1 MMQLRSNHDTAP
13 NLGPGFWKQDSWL
26 GQSKQF
32 WASTDLGKNI
42 LSFSEVHCIAS
53 VLSGLGQSPAHSRL
67 SSESG
72 DEGANLGLNL
82 VQMLLSESDSS
93 KTQWA
98 KKQMSNKKLDQQA
111 PSAEDEKLARVRASA
126 TKHEKKLL
134 NGVIELSKIRTTF
147 NDVHVPVETIDALQT
162 LTTLSLVRPDTFKYS
177 MLASDRIPG
186 LLLYSPPGTGKT
198 LLAKAIAK
206 QSGVRVLEV
215 SAADINDMYVG
226 EGEKNVQALFSLAKK
241 LSPCIVFLNE
251 ADTMLPLKEGVDLV
265 SMASSTLSRQRSTS
279 DRRMA
284 QIKSK
289 DADSSTPLQPCAA
302 TASHLLFAQG
312 PTVLCLHHDTLA
324 VERRFQKH
332 ADNIKIICVDSLSE
346 AGAGRLVV
354 TFDYAN
360 TAIVWDIFTG
370 ELLARFA
377 SYEPLTVAS
386 WMRNGNIAFGNGK
399 GEVILFEPSTS
410 EHVSAR
416 TIFDPITAI
425 APSADCKTYAIGYN
439 NGSLLLA
446 ALQPS
451 FTILHTLTTSRAP
464 SPITNLA
471 WHASSSKQK
480 SDMLASQTADGDL
493 RVWSVSK
500 PPTLEPPRVI
510 RALKRPNPDFLP
522 GRTWM
527 AWSKNGRII
536 QYSQTETWS
545 WDVRTKHVT
554 SDLVPLVDGVRGL
567 AAYGPTATL
576 FSLGPD
582 YTVQQ
587 YDVEQLRLVK
597 NVRHLPITIPQTPPL
612 EEKPV
617 KWTAALTGNDDAP
630 SPVARSRHEFRVPE
644 QLRHDPS
651 QTRSPQSQMSG
662 TTQSG
667 SIHSKSTKPRQYDL
681 ASPAQQTEWTSTT
694 FSAGTQ
700 PMISREK
707 LGLVTASPQ
716 SQRSGR
722 KGSRLKQEVVMS
734 PQEPLMDDLFPFI
747 RARLSDVPYQ
757 PPRSTDETRMT
768 PDDLRKQMLSVIF
781 GWNQDIS
788 DLIRDEL
795 RRHAPDTQRAI
806 LLSKWLDEDSD
817 NMSEV
822 LAATGVLSS
831 VDWMVLAL
839 GIIDHDSL
847 SKKVTQVFIEK
858 MLSKGD
864 IHAAATLLLAL
875 GAKFDAI
882 EVYVSRNQFL
892 EAVLLTCLVS
902 PGDWQRQSHLVRKW
916 GEHVVENSQQHLA
929 IRCFSCTGI
938 EPSDP
943 WTSPTALTAMSAA
956 QHGMPSLSRV
966 GRSQTPES
974 PEGVKDYPEIFQKTM
989 DRRRMLDAPTP
1000 VAMPA
1005 PPTPFRT
1012 AHKEGT
1018 RMTPQTSALKL
1029 ITSFQGQKNQD
1040 YKFPG
1045 LKSDDRTPTYGAS
1058 ITPIAESAID
1068 RSALSPG
1075 GTGSYRLNNIR
1086 SLNMA
1091 LSARTPSSLHR
1102 HRLPSIGETPI
1113 DADPPASKLAN
1124 RQPQTAA
1131 DSGSDPEKERMKQ
1144 GPTDNEGQP
1153 REQAGLLLTSARYEP
1168 QATTGRRERGTPQT
1182 AVGPATS
1189 QQMPFQSD
1197 FHQHEESVEYVVG
1210 DGQLHAVSMPRRPD
1224 ALSFKMLSANEL
1236 GHGGV
1241 NGVKGPETGDSLQ
1254 ATTIDGSVMLSPAP
1268 TPDIYR
1274 RSATKSPS
1282 VSGRSLD
1289 QYISSLEQ
1297 AQYYSQHARSRG
1309 HSISSKLA
1317 SDPKLRRRAT
1327 PANEE
1332 HGEDDP
1338 RTVPQTPKSPS
1349 SPVPMSP
1356 DDLRMY
1362 STSVEPSDSAYTGL
1376 ERSLASER
1384 SARAARHR
1392 SQPGQES
1399 RHRHRSRSSNHE
1411 GKGKQTGRGTSGQ
1424 ASPEPASYRSSRGR
1438 SASRKESGRRSPSSP
1453 LPMVPSEEDRQAN
1466 SDPALRFVSA
1476 DRARH
1481 QRSGSRRPSRGTSAR
1496 RERSPDRKRHRHRS
1510 RSRQPD
1516 ENEPLSRR
1524 PSLILRSPE
1533 PSSRQK
1539 KHARTNSDQP
1549 DLFLY
1554 DAQRSLAATP
1564 SRGLD
1569 PEVRPASNPH
1579 YPQSAMDR
1587 KRKELAAAELEARRL
1602 SLARRPSAPNI
1613 PFPGQ
1618 TRRDKA
1624 GSEGQVPALTRA
1636 QTEDVLGSRAPG
1648 EATMQRPSTPRAMQ
1662 VTASTRRESARS
1674 GELHE
1679 GTETLPSSVY
1689 QSPNPNAYVSVRRES
1704 RSDNEQRALEERE
1717 ALLAQLPRH
1726 PAYDANLSNSRSNS
1740 KTRDRA
1746 RSRDPTRN
1754 SPREEHPSMIVG
1766 GAEGEPANASALSP
1780 GEGPT
1785 GSGPT
1790 GHGHRRG
1797 RSGQESS
1804 AQLMDRFRSFTGR
1817 IRSTSRGR
1825 DSNPKSPPK
1834 HGEDEPMPYDTKL
1847 SRQPVGMS
1855 STM

>member
-1 MMQLRSNHDTAP
+1 M
-13 NLGPGFWKQDSWL
+13 
-26 GQSKQF
+26 
-32 WASTDLGKNI
+32 AST
-42 LSFSEVHCIAS
+42 
-53 VLSGLGQSPAHSRL
+53 
-67 SSESG
+67 
-72 DEGANLGLNL
+72 
-82 VQMLLSESDSS
+82 
-93 KTQWA
+93 
-98 KKQMSNKKLDQQA
+98 
-111 PSAEDEKLARVRASA
+111 
-126 TKHEKKLL
+126 
-134 NGVIELSKIRTTF
+134 
-147 NDVHVPVETIDALQT
+147 
-162 LTTLSLVRPDTFKYS
+162 
-177 MLASDRIPG
+177 
-186 LLLYSPPGTGKT
+186 
-198 LLAKAIAK
+198 
-206 QSGVRVLEV
+206 
-215 SAADINDMYVG
+215 
-226 EGEKNVQALFSLAKK
+226 
-241 LSPCIVFLNE
+241 
-251 ADTMLPLKEGVDLV
+251 
-265 SMASSTLSRQRSTS
+265 TLSRQRSTS

-284 QIKSK
+284 QVKSK
-289 DADSSTPLQPCAA
+289 DAGSSSPLLPCAA

-312 PTVLCLHHDTLA
+312 PSVLCLHHDTLA
-324 VERRFQKH
+324 IERRFQKH

-354 TFDYAN
+354 TFDYSN

-464 SPITNLA
+464 SPITNLS

-510 RALKRPNPDFLP
+510 RALKRPDPDFLP

-527 AWSKNGRII
+527 TWSKNGRII
-536 QYSQTETWS
+536 QYSQSETWS

-576 FSLGPD
+576 FTLGPD

-597 NVRHLPITIPQTPPL
+597 NVRHLPISLPQTPPL

-617 KWTAALTGNDDAP
+617 KWTTGVTGEDEAP
-630 SPVARSRHEFRVPE
+630 SPVSRSRHDYRIPDQV
-644 QLRHDPS
+644 RHDIN
-651 QTRSPQSQMSG
+651 QTRSPHSQLSG

-667 SIHSKSTKPRQYDL
+667 SMHSKSTKPRQYDL

-700 PMISREK
+700 PTISREK

-734 PQEPLMDDLFPFI
+734 PQEPLIDDLFPFI

-806 LLSKWLDEDSD
+806 LLSKWLDEDSG

-943 WTSPTALTAMSAA
+943 WTSPTALTAITAA
-956 QHGMPSLSRV
+956 QQGMPSISRV
-966 GRSQTPES
+966 GRSQS
-974 PEGVKDYPEIFQKTM
+974 PDSPQEVKDYPEIFQKTM
-989 DRRRMLDAPTP
+989 DRRRMVDAPTP

-1018 RMTPQTSALKL
+1018 RLTPQTSALKL

-1075 GTGSYRLNNIR
+1075 GTGSYRMNNIR

-1113 DADPPASKLAN
+1113 DADPPASKLGN
-1124 RQPQTAA
+1124 RQPQKPT
-1131 DSGSDPEKERMKQ
+1131 DSSSDPEKERTKQ
-1144 GPTDNEGQP
+1144 GPTDNEA
-1153 REQAGLLLTSARYEP
+1153 EQSGLLLTSARYEP
-1168 QATTGRRERGTPQT
+1168 QATTARRERGTPQT

-1189 QQMPFQSD
+1189 QQLPFQSD

-1224 ALSFKMLSANEL
+1224 SLSFKMLSASEL

-1274 RSATKSPS
+1274 SVTKSPS

-1309 HSISSKLA
+1309 HSTSSKLP
-1317 SDPKLRRRAT
+1317 SDLKVRRRAT
-1327 PANEE
+1327 PANDE
-1332 HGEDDP
+1332 HGEDDT
-1338 RTVPQTPKSPS
+1338 RMVPPTTKSPS

-1376 ERSLASER
+1376 DRSLAAER
-1384 SARAARHR
+1384 SARAGRHR

-1399 RHRHRSRSSNHE
+1399 RHRRRSRSSNHE
-1411 GKGKQTGRGTSGQ
+1411 TKGKYNGRVTSRQ
-1424 ASPEPASYRSSRGR
+1424 ASPEPSHASYGSRGR

-1453 LPMVPSEEDRQAN
+1453 LPMVPSEEDRQGN
-1466 SDPALRFVSA
+1466 LDPALRFVSA

-1481 QRSGSRRPSRGTSAR
+1481 QRSNSRRPSRGTSAR

-1516 ENEPLSRR
+1516 ENEPLSRK
-1524 PSLILRSPE
+1524 PSLNLRSGEVPFK
-1533 PSSRQK
+1533 QK
-1539 KHARTNSDQP
+1539 RHTRTNSDQP
-1549 DLFLY
+1549 ELFLY
-1554 DAQRSLAATP
+1554 DGQRSLAATP
-1564 SRGLD
+1564 SQALD

-1579 YPQSAMDR
+1579 YPQSVLDR
-1587 KRKELAAAELEARRL
+1587 KKKELAAAELEARRL

-1624 GSEGQVPALTRA
+1624 GSESQIPMLNRA
-1636 QTEDVLGSRAPG
+1636 QTEDVLNGSRGPG
-1648 EATMQRPSTPRAMQ
+1648 EPTMQRPSTPRAMQ
-1662 VTASTRRESARS
+1662 VTANTRRESARS
-1674 GELHE
+1674 GELNE
-1679 GTETLPSSVY
+1679 GTEMLPSSVY
-1689 QSPNPNAYVSVRRES
+1689 QSPNPNAYQSPNPNAYQSPNPNAYQSPNPNVYQSPNSNAYSSFRRES
-1704 RSDNEQRALEERE
+1704 RSDNEQRLLEERE

-1726 PAYDANLSNSRSNS
+1726 PAYDANLTNSRSSS
-1740 KTRDRA
+1740 KTRDFREGS
-1746 RSRDPTRN
+1746 RSRAMSRDQTRG
-1754 SPREEHPSMIVG
+1754 SPREEPPSMIVG
-1766 GAEGEPANASALSP
+1766 GAETGSN
-1780 GEGPT
+1780 GVTTGPT
-1785 GSGPT
+1785 ILP
-1790 GHGHRRG
+1790 
-1797 RSGQESS
+1797 E
-1804 AQLMDRFRSFTGR
+1804 LNL
-1817 IRSTSRGR
+1817 STLLPATVQQAVQGGMVT
-1825 DSNPKSPPK
+1825 DGAAAGKSLQ
-1834 HGEDEPMPYDTKL
+1834 H
-1847 SRQPVGMS
+1847 S
-1855 STM
+1855 